1 LVRSLEY
8 SQIGTIGVLRR
19 ITIVGLILP
28 FLLFAAAAWND
39 YKIISA
45 GVAQDGAKTV
55 ALFREQV
62 GNLFSGHQLLLDM
75 TVDRIRGLDWETIQ
89 SSKDILNEIE
99 VVDRLLDG
107 VSEILL
113 VDATGRVRTTTIH
126 VQANEPAPVA
136 DQNCFKM
143 LSRGE
148 LGSCISRPHTN
159 SESGHFL
166 FSLSRRL
173 EKDGV
178 FNGIAQVAVSADY
191 LVELWAAARPSIS
204 DIVTLFSTDGTVLAQ
219 TQPMSQPLLRLPDI
233 GETLVNRIGQRET
246 GVVKAPLFPDNADWI
261 TVFSKTANQPV
272 YIALSRD
279 NSVIMSAW
287 YANLTIYG
295 LVAASAAA
303 GIVAALGIALR
314 RAQNERRTISLWRA
328 EIEEREKAQE
338 QLRQSQKLEG
348 LGKLTG
354 GIAHDFNNL
363 LTVII
368 GNITLAQIVA
378 PNTKSEKFLR
388 NALRASETAVSL
400 TRRLLA
406 FARKQVLKPKSVD
419 LPGLVEG
426 MHDLLLRTL
435 GPEVRL
441 TVPASVLLWPA
452 LIDPGQIEMVIL
464 NLAVNARDAMPN
476 GGTFSIITL
485 NGEVGADSPHELA
498 PGQYVIITVS
508 DTGTG
513 MDEATLA
520 RAMEPFF
527 STKEMGRGT
536 GLGLSMMQG
545 VVAQSGGAV
554 RIHSVLGR
562 GTEIEMWL
570 PRAHTPPAEPIVP
583 KMRKDPPGN
592 GLILVCDD
600 DPAVLEFVCEALKTK
615 GYQVLSA
622 TNGASAVDIL
632 NGNEQIR
639 LLVVDYTM
647 PGMNGAAVTRN
658 VRASHPKL
666 PILLMTGNA
675 DPGAIRAG
683 LPDVNMLLKPFDRDE
698 LTNRIS
704 VLLKP
709 EPKQQCLMHV
719 AEGQTA
725 DA

>member
-8 SQIGTIGVLRR
+8 SQIGTISVLRR

-39 YKIISA
+39 YKIIST
-45 GVAQDGAKTV
+45 GVAEDGAKTV

-75 TVDRIRGLDWETIQ
+75 TVDRIRGLDWENIQ

-113 VDATGRVRTTTIH
+113 VDATGRVRTTTMH

-136 DQNCFKM
+136 DQNCFKA

-148 LGSCISRPHTN
+148 LESCISRPHTN

-173 EKDGV
+173 EKDGI
-178 FNGIAQVAVSADY
+178 FNGIAQVAVSADS

-204 DIVTLFSTDGTVLAQ
+204 DIVTLFSADGTVLAQ

-233 GETLVNRIGQRET
+233 GETLANRIGQRET
-246 GVVKAPLFPDNADWI
+246 GIVTTPLFPDNADWI

-314 RAQNERRTISLWRA
+314 RAQNERRTIRLWRA

-441 TVPASVLLWPA
+441 TVPANLLLWPA

-476 GGTFSIITL
+476 GGTFSINTL
-485 NGEVGADSPHELA
+485 NGELGPDSPHELA

-570 PRAHTPPAEPIVP
+570 PRAHTPPAEAIVP

-622 TNGASAVDIL
+622 TNGATAVNIL

-658 VRASHPKL
+658 VRGSHPKL

-675 DPGAIRAG
+675 DPGAIRAD

-704 VLLKP
+704 VLLKADQ
-709 EPKQQCLMHV
+709 KQQCLMHD

>member
-8 SQIGTIGVLRR
+8 SQIGTISVLRR

-39 YKIISA
+39 YKIIST
-45 GVAQDGAKTV
+45 GVAEDGAKTV

-75 TVDRIRGLDWETIQ
+75 TVDRIRGLDWENIQ

-113 VDATGRVRTTTIH
+113 VDATGRVRTTTMH

-136 DQNCFKM
+136 DQNCFKA

-148 LGSCISRPHTN
+148 LESCISRPHTN

-173 EKDGV
+173 EKDGI
-178 FNGIAQVAVSADY
+178 FNGIAQVAVSADS

-204 DIVTLFSTDGTVLAQ
+204 DIVTLFSADGTVLAQ

-233 GETLVNRIGQRET
+233 GETLANRIGQRET
-246 GVVKAPLFPDNADWI
+246 GVVTTPLFPDNADWI

-314 RAQNERRTISLWRA
+314 RAQNERRTIRLWRA

-441 TVPASVLLWPA
+441 TVPANLLLWPA

-476 GGTFSIITL
+476 GGTFSINTL
-485 NGEVGADSPHELA
+485 NGELGPDSPHELA

-570 PRAHTPPAEPIVP
+570 PRAHTPPAEAIVP

-622 TNGASAVDIL
+622 TNGASAVNIL

-658 VRASHPKL
+658 VRGSHPKL

-675 DPGAIRAG
+675 DPGAIRAD

-704 VLLKP
+704 VLLKADQ
-709 EPKQQCLMHV
+709 KQQCLMHD

>member
-8 SQIGTIGVLRR
+8 SQIGTISVLRR

-39 YKIISA
+39 YKIIST
-45 GVAQDGAKTV
+45 GVAEDGAKTV

-75 TVDRIRGLDWETIQ
+75 TVDRIRGLDWENIQ

-113 VDATGRVRTTTIH
+113 VDATGRVRTTTMH

-136 DQNCFKM
+136 DQNCFKA

-148 LGSCISRPHTN
+148 LESCISRPHTN

-173 EKDGV
+173 EKDGI
-178 FNGIAQVAVSADY
+178 FNGIAQVAVSADS

-204 DIVTLFSTDGTVLAQ
+204 DIVTLFSADGTVLAQ

-233 GETLVNRIGQRET
+233 GETLANRIGQRET
-246 GVVKAPLFPDNADWI
+246 GIVTTPLFPDNADWI

-314 RAQNERRTISLWRA
+314 RAQNERRTIRLWRA

-441 TVPASVLLWPA
+441 TVPANLLLWPA

-476 GGTFSIITL
+476 GGTFSINTL
-485 NGEVGADSPHELA
+485 NGELGPDSPHELA

-570 PRAHTPPAEPIVP
+570 PRAHTPPAEAIVP

-622 TNGASAVDIL
+622 TNGASAVNIL

-658 VRASHPKL
+658 VRGSHPKL

-675 DPGAIRAG
+675 DPGAIRAD

-704 VLLKP
+704 VLLKADQ
-709 EPKQQCLMHV
+709 KQQCLMHD